1 MKQEIPRQTPAKLD
15 SPWGQK
21 GPSMRNSLSYI
32 LPPPMEMRIE
42 EVKDLAEIQEEMIV
56 DHPKQPKPE
65 LIQSQSIMSMY
76 DPMLLDLNS
85 LSLVIGPANE
95 PSSMSYQPL
104 LNSSSKTKIYPLKR
118 DLSLSN
124 STWLMLGQLQND
136 LVKI

>member
-1 MKQEIPRQTPAKLD
+1 
-15 SPWGQK
+15 
-21 GPSMRNSLSYI
+21 
-32 LPPPMEMRIE
+32 MEMRIE